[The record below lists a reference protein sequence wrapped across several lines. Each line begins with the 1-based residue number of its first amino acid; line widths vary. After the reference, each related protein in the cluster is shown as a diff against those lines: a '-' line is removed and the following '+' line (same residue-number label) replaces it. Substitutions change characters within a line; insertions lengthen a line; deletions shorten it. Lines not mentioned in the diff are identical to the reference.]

1 MASNHFT
8 DVIAEVQKA
17 PQNQRTDKLIEGIA
31 QQMQQSGNAQLQQF
45 GQELATVKPQLV
57 KACQQQQA

>member
-8 DVIAEVQKA
+8 DVIAEVQNA

-45 GQELATVKPQLV
+45 GQELATLKPQLV
-57 KACQQQQA
+57 RACQQQQG

>member
-17 PQNQRTDKLIEGIA
+17 PPNQRTDKLIEGIA
-31 QQMQQSGNAQLQQF
+31 QQMQQSGNPQVQQF

-57 KACQQQQA
+57 RACQQQQG